1 MPFSTNTA
9 THSAGQVNETVRTLV
24 STAATAE
31 DTTFG
36 NGFVPR
42 YVCIENL
49 TDRIKH
55 EWYEGMAAD
64 SALKTIAAG
73 TRTLETSGTLTV
85 YTTSASAQAA
95 GKQLGDVVIK
105 AAVLVASKSFRL
117 ITRA

>member
-42 YVCIENL
+42 YVCIVNL
-49 TDRIKH
+49 TDRITH
-55 EWYEGMAAD
+55 EWYEGMTAD
-64 SALKTIAAG
+64 SALRTVAAG
-73 TRTLETSGTLTV
+73 TRTLETSDTIKV
-85 YTTSASAQAA
+85 YATNAAAQAA
-95 GKQLGDVVIK
+95 GKQLGDVVID
-105 AAVLVASKSFRL
+105 ATVLVASKSFRL